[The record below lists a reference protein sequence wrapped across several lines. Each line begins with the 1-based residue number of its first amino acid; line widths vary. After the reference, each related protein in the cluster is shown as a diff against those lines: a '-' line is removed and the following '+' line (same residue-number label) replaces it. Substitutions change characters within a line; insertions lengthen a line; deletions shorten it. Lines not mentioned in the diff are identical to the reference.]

1 MASTTTETTVSV
13 HPLDS
18 LSAVEIARAWE
29 IVRTERA
36 LGPRVRVI
44 FVMLLEPT
52 KKVVLQHRPGDA
64 VERAAFVVL
73 VDSATGKTYEA
84 VVSVSAGRVLSWEHV
99 PGVQPAIVLD
109 EFVDCEAAVRADP
122 RWQEAMRKRGV
133 TDLSLAMVDCWSAGN
148 FGFPEDAGRRLVRA
162 LTWVRRHAQDNGYAR
177 PVANLLTVV
186 DLNAMQVV
194 AVEDGGVI
202 PLPSEDGNYS
212 PETAGTRAGLKP
224 VEIRQPE
231 GPSFELAGHEVRWQ
245 KWRMRIGFTPREGL
259 VLHTVSYEDQGRERP
274 VLYRA
279 SIADMVVPYGDPR
292 PTYFHRNA
300 FDVGEYGIGTLANA
314 LQNGCDCLGEIRY
327 LDAVV
332 NDGQGR
338 PATLANA
345 ICLHEEDAGI
355 LWKHVDWRLGTTE
368 VRRSRRLVV
377 SSISTVGNY
386 EYGFYWYF
394 YLDGTIQLEV
404 KLTGV
409 ISNGAER
416 PGDKPRWGEMVAPG
430 VYGPIHQHFF
440 NARLDMMVDGP
451 DNSVYEVN
459 TVADAPGPENPHHN
473 AFHAEAT
480 LLASEAQ
487 AQRLLDPLAGRFW
500 KVVNPSA
507 RNRLGEPVA
516 YKLMPGE
523 NVRPFAGPEAS
534 VIKRAGFMTRHLWV
548 TRHDPRER
556 YAAGEYP
563 NQHPGGAGLPT
574 YVQDDAPLENTDV
587 VLWYTFGAHHVVR
600 PEDWPVMPVVTIG
613 FMLKPAGF
621 FDRNPALD
629 VPRPMHCRSEGG
641 AAPLPNLPPKAD
653 CAG

>member
-1 MASTTTETTVSV
+1 MASAI
-13 HPLDS
+13 HPLDP
-18 LSAVEIARAWE
+18 LSAVEIERAWE
-29 IVRTERA
+29 IVRAERA
-36 LGPRVRVI
+36 PEPRIRVI
-44 FVMLLEPT
+44 FIMLHEPA
-52 KKVVLQHRPGDA
+52 KKVVLAHRPGDA

-73 VDSATGKTYEA
+73 VDSAAGKTYEA
-84 VVSVSAGRVLSWEHV
+84 VVSLTQARVLSWEHV
-99 PGVQPAIVLD
+99 PGAQPAIVLD
-109 EFVDCEAAVRADP
+109 EFVECEAAVRADP
-122 RWQEAMRKRGV
+122 RWQEAMRRRGV
-133 TDLSLAMVDCWSAGN
+133 TDFTLAMVDAWSAGN
-148 FGFPEDAGRRLVRA
+148 FGFPQDEGRRLVRT

-186 DLNAMQVV
+186 DLNAMAVV
-194 AVEDGGVI
+194 AVEDGGVV
-202 PLPSEDGNYS
+202 PLPPEDANYTA
-212 PETAGTRAGLKP
+212 EAAGTRSGLRP

-231 GPSFELAGHEVRWQ
+231 GPSFELAGHELRWQ

-259 VLHTVSYEDQGRERP
+259 VLHTISYEDQERERP
-274 VLYRA
+274 VVYRA
-279 SIADMVVPYGDPR
+279 SVADMVVPYGDPR

-338 PATLANA
+338 AVTLPNA

-394 YLDGTIQLEV
+394 YQDGTIQLEV

-416 PGDKPRWGEMVAPG
+416 VGDKPRWGELVAPG

-451 DNSVYEVN
+451 DNSVYEIN
-459 TVADAPGPENPHHN
+459 TVADPPGPENPHHN

-480 LLASEAQ
+480 LLDSEAR
-487 AQRLLDPLAGRFW
+487 AQRILDPLAGRFW
-500 KVVNPSA
+500 KVVNPSV

-523 NVRPFAGPEAS
+523 NVLPFAGPEAS
-534 VIKRAGFMTRHLWV
+534 VTKRAGFMTRHLWV

-556 YAAGEYP
+556 YAAGDYP
-563 NQHPGGAGLPT
+563 NQHAGGAGLPS
-574 YVQDDAPLENTDV
+574 YVRDDAPLENTDV
-587 VLWYTFGAHHVVR
+587 VVWYTFGAHHVVR

-621 FDRNPALD
+621 FERNPALD
-629 VPRPMHCRSEGG
+629 VPRPMAHG
-641 AAPLPNLPPKAD
+641 D
-653 CAG
+653 CCGSP

>member
-1 MASTTTETTVSV
+1 MASTV
-13 HPLDS
+13 HPLDP
-18 LSAVEIARAWE
+18 LSAAEIEHAWE
-29 IVRTERA
+29 IVRAERA
-36 LGPRVRVI
+36 PGPRVRVI
-44 FVMLLEPT
+44 FIMLHEPA
-52 KKVVLQHRPGDA
+52 KKVVLAHRPGDA

-73 VDSATGKTYEA
+73 VDSAAGKTYEA
-84 VVSVSAGRVLSWEHV
+84 VVSLSRGRVLSWEHV
-99 PGVQPAIVLD
+99 PGAQPAIVLD
-109 EFVDCEAAVRADP
+109 EFVECEAAVRADP
-122 RWQEAMRKRGV
+122 RWQAAMRRRGV
-133 TDLSLAMVDCWSAGN
+133 TDFGLAMVDSWSAGN
-148 FGFPEDAGRRLVRA
+148 FGFAQDEGRRLVRA

-186 DLNAMQVV
+186 DLNAMAVI
-194 AVEDGGVI
+194 AVEDGGVV
-202 PLPSEDGNYS
+202 PLPPEDGNYS
-212 PETAGTRAGLKP
+212 PEAAGTRPELKP

-231 GPSFELAGHEVRWQ
+231 GPSFELAGHELRWQ
-245 KWRMRIGFTPREGL
+245 RWRMRIGFTPREGL
-259 VLHTVSYEDQGRERP
+259 VIHTVAYEDQGRERP

-338 PATLANA
+338 PVTLANA

-355 LWKHVDWRLGTTE
+355 LWKHFDWRLGTTE

-409 ISNGAER
+409 ISNGTER
-416 PGDKPRWGEMVAPG
+416 PGEKPRWGEMVAPG

-473 AFHAEAT
+473 AFHTEAT
-480 LLASEAQ
+480 LLASEAR
-487 AQRLLDPLAGRFW
+487 AQRILDPLAGRFW
-500 KVVNPSA
+500 KVVNPSV

-523 NVRPFAGPEAS
+523 NVLPFAGAEAA
-534 VIKRAGFMTRHLWV
+534 VTKRAAFMTRHLWV

-574 YVQDDAPLENTDV
+574 YVRDDAPLENTDV
-587 VLWYTFGAHHVVR
+587 VLWYTFGAHHIVR
-600 PEDWPVMPVVTIG
+600 PEDWPVMPVTTIG
-613 FMLKPAGF
+613 FMLKPVGF

-629 VPRPMHCRSEGG
+629 VPRPMPHCCDSG
-641 AAPLPNLPPKAD
+641 
-653 CAG
+653 

>member
-1 MASTTTETTVSV
+1 MVPTP
-13 HPLDS
+13 HPLDP
-18 LSAVEIARAWE
+18 LSAAEIERAWE

-44 FVMLLEPT
+44 FIMLQEPA
-52 KKVVLQHRPGDA
+52 KKIVFAYRPGDS

-73 VDSATGKTYEA
+73 VDSVPGKTYEA
-84 VVSVSAGRVLSWEHV
+84 VVSLSERRVLSWEHV
-99 PGVQPAIVLD
+99 PGAQPAIVLD

-148 FGFPEDAGRRLVRA
+148 FGFPEDEGRRLVRA

-202 PLPSEDGNYS
+202 PLPPEDGNYS
-212 PETAGTRAGLKP
+212 PETAGTRAGLRP

-327 LDAVV
+327 LDGVV

-338 PATLANA
+338 PVRLANA

-487 AQRLLDPLAGRFW
+487 AQRILDPLAGRFW
-500 KVVNPSA
+500 KVVNPSV

-523 NVRPFAGPEAS
+523 NVLPFAGPEAS
-534 VIKRAGFMTRHLWV
+534 VTKRAAFMTRHLWV

-574 YVQDDAPLENTDV
+574 YVRDDAPLENTDV
-587 VLWYTFGAHHVVR
+587 VLWYTFGAHHIVR
-600 PEDWPVMPVVTIG
+600 PEDWPVMPVATIG
-613 FMLKPAGF
+613 FMLKPVGF

-629 VPRPMHCRSEGG
+629 LPRPTPHGEC
-641 AAPLPNLPPKAD
+641 
-653 CAG
+653 CH

>member
-1 MASTTTETTVSV
+1 MGTTTTETTALSA
-13 HPLDS
+13 HPLDP
-18 LSAVEIARAWE
+18 LSAEEIERAWA
-29 IVRTERA
+29 IARTERA
-36 LGPRVRVI
+36 LGPRVRAI
-44 FVMLLEPT
+44 FIMLHEPA
-52 KKVVLQHRPGDA
+52 KKVVLAHRPGDP
-64 VERAAFVVL
+64 VERTAFVVS
-73 VDSATGKTYEA
+73 VDGGAGKTYEA
-84 VVSVSAGRVLSWEHV
+84 IVSLSQGRVLAWEHI
-99 PGVQPAIVLD
+99 PGAQPAIVLD
-109 EFVDCEAAVRADP
+109 EFVECEAAVRADP

-133 TDLSLAMVDCWSAGN
+133 TDASLAMVDSWSAGN
-148 FGFPEDAGRRLVRA
+148 FGFAEDEGRRLVRA
-162 LTWVRRHAQDNGYAR
+162 LTWVRRDAQDNGYAR

-186 DLNAMQVV
+186 DLNEMKVLR
-194 AVEDGGVI
+194 VEDGGVV
-202 PLPSEDGNYS
+202 PLPPEDASYS
-212 PETAGTRAGLKP
+212 PEVAGVRSGLKP
-224 VEIRQPE
+224 IEIRQPE
-231 GPSFELAGHEVRWQ
+231 GPSFELRGHELRWQ

-259 VLHTVSYEDQGRERP
+259 VIHTVSYEDQGRERP

-314 LQNGCDCLGEIRY
+314 LENGCDCLGEIRY

-332 NDGQGR
+332 NDGRGR
-338 PATLANA
+338 AVTLPNA

-368 VRRSRRLVV
+368 VRRSRRLAV

-394 YLDGTIQLEV
+394 YQDGTIQLEV
-404 KLTGV
+404 KLTGI
-409 ISNGAER
+409 ISNGAE
-416 PGDKPRWGEMVAPG
+416 PLGEKPRWGELVAPG

-440 NARLDMMVDGP
+440 NARLDMMVDGL

-459 TVADAPGPENPHHN
+459 TVADAPGPANPQHN

-480 LLASEAQ
+480 LLASEAH
-487 AQRLLDPLAGRFW
+487 AQRIIDPLAGRFW
-500 KVVNPSA
+500 KIVNPAA

-523 NVRPFAGPEAS
+523 NVLPFAGPAAS
-534 VIKRAGFMTRHLWV
+534 ITRRAGFITRHLWV

-563 NQHPGGAGLPT
+563 NQHPGGAGLPS
-574 YVQDDAPLENTDV
+574 YVQDDAPLQNTDIV
-587 VLWYTFGAHHVVR
+587 VWYTFGAHHVVR
-600 PEDWPVMPVVTIG
+600 PEDWPVMPVATIG

-629 VPRPMHCRSEGG
+629 VPRPMRHG
-641 AAPLPNLPPKAD
+641 ACCTP
-653 CAG
+653 G

>member
-1 MASTTTETTVSV
+1 MASTG
-13 HPLDS
+13 HPLDP
-18 LSAVEIARAWE
+18 LSAAEVERAWE

-36 LGPRVRVI
+36 LGPRVRAI
-44 FVMLLEPT
+44 FIMLHEPA
-52 KKVVLQHRPGDA
+52 KKVVLAHRPGDA

-73 VDSATGKTYEA
+73 IDSGPGKTYEA
-84 VVSVSAGRVLSWEHV
+84 VVSLSAARVVSWEHV
-99 PGVQPAIVLD
+99 PGAQPAIVQD

-122 RWQEAMRKRGV
+122 RWQEALRRRGV
-133 TDLSLAMVDCWSAGN
+133 IDFSLAMVDSWSAGN
-148 FGFPEDAGRRLVRA
+148 FGFPEDEGRRLVRA
-162 LTWVRRHAQDNGYAR
+162 LTWIRRHAQDNGYAR

-186 DLNAMQVV
+186 DLNAMEVL
-194 AVEDGGVI
+194 AVEDGGIV
-202 PLPSEDGNYS
+202 PLPPEDANYS
-212 PETAGTRAGLKP
+212 PEAAGTRAGLKP
-224 VEIRQPE
+224 VEIRQPD
-231 GPSFELAGHEVRWQ
+231 GPSFELAGHELRWQ
-245 KWRMRIGFTPREGL
+245 RWRMRIGFTPREGL
-259 VLHTVSYEDQGRERP
+259 VLHTVGYEDQGRERP

-300 FDVGEYGIGTLANA
+300 FDVGEYGIGTLANS
-314 LQNGCDCLGEIRY
+314 LENGCDCLGEIRY

-332 NDGQGR
+332 NDGRGR
-338 PATLANA
+338 PVTLANA
-345 ICLHEEDAGI
+345 ICVHEEDAGI

-409 ISNGAER
+409 ISNGAE
-416 PGDKPRWGEMVAPG
+416 PAGSTPRWGEMVAPG

-451 DNSVYEVN
+451 DNSVYEIN
-459 TVADAPGPENPHHN
+459 TVADAAGPENPHHN

-480 LLASEAQ
+480 LLASEAR

-500 KVVNPSA
+500 KVVNPSV
-507 RNRLGEPVA
+507 RNRLGEPVG

-534 VIKRAGFMTRHLWV
+534 VTKRAAFMTRHLWV

-574 YVQDDAPLENTDV
+574 YVRDDAPLENTDV
-587 VLWYTFGAHHVVR
+587 VLWYTFGAHHIVR
-600 PEDWPVMPVVTIG
+600 PEDWPVMPVTTIG

-629 VPRPMHCRSEGG
+629 VPRPMPHGECC
-641 AAPLPNLPPKAD
+641 APD
-653 CAG
+653 R

>member
-1 MASTTTETTVSV
+1 V
-13 HPLDS
+13 P
-18 LSAVEIARAWE
+18 
-29 IVRTERA
+29 
-36 LGPRVRVI
+36 
-44 FVMLLEPT
+44 
-52 KKVVLQHRPGDA
+52 
-64 VERAAFVVL
+64 
-73 VDSATGKTYEA
+73 GKTYEA
-84 VVSVSAGRVLSWEHV
+84 VVSLSGSRVLSWEHV

-109 EFVDCEAAVRADP
+109 EFVDCEAAVRADA
-122 RWQEAMRKRGV
+122 RWQAAMRKRGV

-148 FGFPEDAGRRLVRA
+148 FGFPEDEGRRLVRA

-186 DLNAMQVV
+186 DLNAMQVLT
-194 AVEDGGVI
+194 VEDGGVV
-202 PLPSEDGNYS
+202 PLPPEDANYS
-212 PETAGTRAGLKP
+212 PEAAGTRPGLKP

-231 GPSFELAGHEVRWQ
+231 GPSFELAGHELRWQ
-245 KWRMRIGFTPREGL
+245 RWRMRIGFTPREGL

-274 VLYRA
+274 ILYRA
-279 SIADMVVPYGDPR
+279 SVADMVVPYGDPR

-332 NDGQGR
+332 NDGRGR
-338 PATLANA
+338 AVTLPNA

-394 YLDGTIQLEV
+394 HLDGTIQLEV

-409 ISNGAER
+409 ISNGAEP
-416 PGDKPRWGEMVAPG
+416 PGAKPRLGEMVAPG

-459 TVADAPGPENPHHN
+459 TVADGPGPENPHRN

-480 LLASEAQ
+480 LLASEARRSDRS
-487 AQRLLDPLAGRFW
+487 ARRRFW
-500 KVVNPSA
+500 KVVNPRCGTASAAGRLQADAGRERAAVRGPGGGRDQARRLHDPAPLGHAPRSA
-507 RNRLGEPVA
+507 RALCRRRVPEPA
-516 YKLMPGE
+516 SRRR
-523 NVRPFAGPEAS
+523 RPAEL
-534 VIKRAGFMTRHLWV
+534 RAGRRAAREHRRRGLVHL
-548 TRHDPRER
+548 RCPPRRSRRGLAGDAGGHDRLHAQARRLLRPQ
-556 YAAGEYP
+556 P
-563 NQHPGGAGLPT
+563 GAG
-574 YVQDDAPLENTDV
+574 
-587 VLWYTFGAHHVVR
+587 R
-600 PEDWPVMPVVTIG
+600 
-613 FMLKPAGF
+613 
-621 FDRNPALD
+621 
-629 VPRPMHCRSEGG
+629 
-641 AAPLPNLPPKAD
+641 AAPDAARALLRGGLAAAD
-653 CAG
+653 HVAGLFPTPSASKV

>member
-1 MASTTTETTVSV
+1 MASTTTETTASV
-13 HPLDS
+13 HPLDP
-18 LSAVEIARAWE
+18 LSAAEIARAWE
-29 IVRTERA
+29 IVRTEHP

-44 FVMLLEPT
+44 FVMLHEPA
-52 KKVVLQHRPGDA
+52 KKLVLQHRPGDA
-64 VERAAFVVL
+64 VERVAFVVL
-73 VDSATGKTYEA
+73 VDSATAKTYEA

-109 EFVDCEAAVRADP
+109 EFVECEAAVRADP
-122 RWQEAMRKRGV
+122 RWQEAMRRRGV
-133 TDLSLAMVDCWSAGN
+133 TDTRLAMVDPWSAGN
-148 FGFPEDAGRRLVRA
+148 FGFPDDEGRRLVRA
-162 LTWVRRHAQDNGYAR
+162 LTWVRRDAKDNGYAR

-186 DLNAMQVV
+186 DLNEMKVV
-194 AVEDGGVI
+194 RVEDGGVV
-202 PLPSEDGNYS
+202 PLPPEDADYTA
-212 PETAGTRAGLKP
+212 EVAGTRSGLKP
-224 VEIRQPE
+224 IEIRQPE
-231 GPSFELAGHEVRWQ
+231 GPSFELRGRELRWQ
-245 KWRMRIGFTPREGL
+245 KWQMRIGFTPREGL
-259 VLHTVSYEDQGRERP
+259 VLHTVSYEDQGRARP

-279 SIADMVVPYGDPR
+279 SITDMVVPYGDPR

-338 PATLANA
+338 PVTLPNA

-394 YLDGTIQLEV
+394 YQDGAIQLEV
-404 KLTGV
+404 KMTGV

-416 PGDKPRWGEMVAPG
+416 SGEKPRWGELVAPG

-440 NARLDMMVDGP
+440 NARLDMMVDGL

-459 TVADAPGPENPHHN
+459 TVADPHGPDNPHHN
-473 AFHAEAT
+473 AFHTEAT
-480 LLASEAQ
+480 LLASEAR
-487 AQRLLDPLAGRFW
+487 AQRVIDPLAGRFW
-500 KVVNPSA
+500 KIVNPSV

-523 NVRPFAGPEAS
+523 NVLPFAGSEAA
-534 VIKRAGFMTRHLWV
+534 VTRRAGFMTKHVWV

-563 NQHPGGAGLPT
+563 NQHPGGAGLPS
-574 YVQDDAPLENTDV
+574 YVKDDAPLENTDLV
-587 VLWYTFGAHHVVR
+587 VWYTFGAHHVVR
-600 PEDWPVMPVVTIG
+600 PEDWPVMPVATIG
-613 FMLKPAGF
+613 FMLKPVGF
-621 FDRNPALD
+621 FDRNPGLD
-629 VPRPMHCRSEGG
+629 VPRPMRHGECCG
-641 AAPLPNLPPKAD
+641 A
-653 CAG
+653 G

>member
-1 MASTTTETTVSV
+1 MASTV
-13 HPLDS
+13 HPLDP
-18 LSAVEIARAWE
+18 LSAAEVERAWE
-29 IVRTERA
+29 IIRTERA
-36 LGPRVRVI
+36 LGPRVRAI
-44 FVMLLEPT
+44 FIMLHEPD
-52 KKVVLQHRPGDA
+52 KKVVLAHRPGDP

-73 VDSATGKTYEA
+73 IDSGPGKTYEA
-84 VVSVSAGRVLSWEHV
+84 VVSLSGGRVRSWEHV
-99 PGVQPAIVLD
+99 PGAQPAIVQD
-109 EFVDCEAAVRADP
+109 EFVDCEAAVRADS
-122 RWQEAMRKRGV
+122 RWQEAMRRRGV
-133 TDLSLAMVDCWSAGN
+133 TDFSLAMVDCWSAGN
-148 FGFPEDAGRRLVRA
+148 FGFPQDEGRRLVRA

-186 DLNAMQVV
+186 DLNAMEVV
-194 AVEDGGVI
+194 AVEDGGIV
-202 PLPSEDGNYS
+202 PLPPEDANYS
-212 PETAGTRAGLKP
+212 PEAAGTRGGLKP

-231 GPSFELAGHEVRWQ
+231 GLSFELDGHELRWQ
-245 KWRMRIGFTPREGL
+245 RWRMRIGFTPREGL
-259 VLHTVSYEDQGRERP
+259 VLHTVGYEDQGRERP

-300 FDVGEYGIGTLANA
+300 FDVGEYGIGTLANS
-314 LQNGCDCLGEIRY
+314 LENGCDCLGEIRY

-338 PATLANA
+338 PVMLANA

-409 ISNGAER
+409 ISNGAE
-416 PGDKPRWGEMVAPG
+416 PAGSTPRWGEMVAPG

-500 KVVNPSA
+500 KVVNPSV

-523 NVRPFAGPEAS
+523 NVLPFAGPEAS
-534 VIKRAGFMTRHLWV
+534 VTKRAAFMTRHLWV

-574 YVQDDAPLENTDV
+574 YVRDDAPLENTDV
-587 VLWYTFGAHHVVR
+587 VLWYTFGAHHIVR
-600 PEDWPVMPVVTIG
+600 PEDWPVMPVTTIG
-613 FMLKPAGF
+613 FMLKPVGF

-629 VPRPMHCRSEGG
+629 VPRPTAHGTCCS
-641 AAPLPNLPPKAD
+641 AD
-653 CAG
+653 